1 MYIYLPQEVVDW
13 VDRDLNKLKE
23 LVLGGGGK
31 WSRTVE
37 KRLRERTLFL
47 VWYVVTRR
55 LFPAKGDNGKLSR
68 EKSSLK
74 EFVNIHRDELVRYGG
89 STHYYSI
96 RKFLEQIPILVVNES
111 YSTGQP
117 ERKRDSFTKGYRLVG
132 VFHSSRSITRLKL
145 SDPHLLRKLTAAK
158 VGQVPDYL
166 HRYRREVLSRVSLS
180 EEAEES
186 LLASQ
191 GDYETLEFYRAIYP
205 VYNLRRRDYLKL
217 DKEGR
222 LYHPFNSLDNSLRR
236 FLRIDNRPEQ
246 PDWVEVDVS
255 ACYFFIF
262 GAYLALEGH
271 RGRDLERFNAMAS
284 GGNLYTALYDYCL
297 GELMKQG
304 RVGEVEELEERYG
317 GTKELVKK
325 AMLRSLNKKSKSNL
339 SASNKHL
346 TLYRVAREFFPTVFG
361 EVERLNRE
369 DNVVVYRTI
378 TRLESS
384 VMVEYLVP
392 RALDLRLVFITRHDG
407 VICQRQDAEAIRQLI
422 LQCFRERLGREPNVK
437 LKCVS

>member
-1 MYIYLPQEVVDW
+1 MYIYLPQEAVDW
-13 VDRDLNKLKE
+13 VDRDFNKLKE
-23 LVLGGGGK
+23 IVSGGGGK

-37 KRLRERTLFL
+37 ERLRERTLFL
-47 VWYVVTRR
+47 IWYVITRR
-55 LFPAKGDNGKLSR
+55 LFPAKGENGELLR

-74 EFVNIHRDELVRYGG
+74 EFVNIHRDELARYGG

-96 RKFLEQIPILVVNES
+96 RKFLEQIPLLMVNEA

-117 ERKRDSFTKGYRLVG
+117 ERKRDSFTKGYRLLG
-132 VFHSSRSITRLKL
+132 VFHSSRSITRVRL

-166 HRYRREVLSRVSLS
+166 HRYRREVLNRVSLS
-180 EEAEES
+180 EEAEEN
-186 LLASQ
+186 LLANQ

-222 LYHPFNSLDNSLRR
+222 LYHPFNSLGNSLRR

-262 GAYLALEGH
+262 GSYLARQGYKEQ
-271 RGRDLERFNAMAS
+271 DLERLNAMAS
-284 GGNLYTALYDYCL
+284 SGDLYTALYDHCI
-297 GELMKQG
+297 GELIKQG
-304 RVGEVEELEERYG
+304 RDGEIEELEEKYG

-325 AMLRSLNKKSKSNL
+325 AMLRSLNKSPESNL
-339 SASNKHL
+339 STSNKHL

-369 DNVVVYRTI
+369 DNAVVYRTI
-378 TRLESS
+378 TRIESS

-407 VICQRQDAEAIRQLI
+407 VICQRKDAETIMQLIRQGFKDKLD
-422 LQCFRERLGREPNVK
+422 REPNIKVK
-437 LKCVS
+437 RVS